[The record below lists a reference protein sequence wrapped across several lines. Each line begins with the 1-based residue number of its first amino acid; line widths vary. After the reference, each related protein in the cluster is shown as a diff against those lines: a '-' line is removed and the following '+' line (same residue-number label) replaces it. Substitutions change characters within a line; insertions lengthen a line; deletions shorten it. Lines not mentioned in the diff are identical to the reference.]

1 MGSKYIKETG
11 EIVFYNDMDVDSITK
26 PTKGSS
32 SVIVADEVNITKPN
46 CLFNGFTKKNQGTTS
61 YFKGRKIYD
70 LNSRGKIKDMYKD
83 EPKSIILTN
92 L

>member
-32 SVIVADEVNITKPN
+32 SVLITDEVNIIKPN
-46 CLFNGFTKKNQGTTS
+46 CLFNGFTKKNQGTPS

-70 LNSRGKIKDMYKD
+70 LNKRGKIKDMYKD
-83 EPKSIILTN
+83 ESKSIRLTN